1 VNQHEFV
8 REFGLDREARYDA
21 EQLFARRRVRRQLL
35 GVGAVLLAKAYF
47 TWLAYYVFGWWGVAA
62 LAASVLV
69 VLFIRGARGFS
80 E

>member
-47 TWLAYYVFGWWGVAA
+47 TWLAYHLLGWWGVLA
-62 LAASVLV
+62 LGVFVLV
-69 VLFIRGARGFS
+69 ALFIRGARGFS